1 MNKKEIRNYIAIIFW
16 SLVFAIAINLF
27 VVPFN
32 LYNAGI
38 IGVAQL
44 FRTFLVKVFHIGVNF
59 DIAGIINFLINIP
72 IFIAALKLLKSKSFI
87 IKTILSVFVQSLGFM
102 ISFEESLIS
111 DILTSIIVGGAIAG
125 FAISRILVAKGSGG
139 GNDIIGLI
147 LTKLYPS
154 FTVGKYSIFFN
165 SVLFVICG
173 IMFNPEV
180 AIYSF
185 IQSFVQSYLID
196 RGHEEN
202 IDLSVMVFTKNKEVK
217 NFILNELHRG
227 VTTWDGKGAY
237 TDEDKEI
244 FISIVNKHEIA
255 EVKAKIRQIDPK
267 AFIVITKIYD
277 VSGGY
282 EKRLI

>member
-44 FRTFLVKVFHIGVNF
+44 LRTFLVDVFRIGVDF
-59 DIAGIINFLINIP
+59 DIAGIINLLINIP
-72 IFIAALKLLKSKSFI
+72 IFIAAIRLLKSKSFI
-87 IKTILSVFVQSLGFM
+87 IKTILSVIVQSLGFM
-102 ISFEESLIS
+102 ISFKESLIS
-111 DILTSIIVGGAIAG
+111 DTLTSIIVGGAIAG

-139 GNDIIGLI
+139 GNDIVGLI
-147 LTKLYPS
+147 LTKLYPG
-154 FTVGKYSIFFN
+154 FTVGKYSIIFN
-165 SVLFVICG
+165 SILFVICG
-173 IMFNPEV
+173 LIFNPEV

-185 IQSFVQSYLID
+185 IQSFVQSYMID

-217 NFILNELHRG
+217 KFILNELHRG

-255 EVKAKIRQIDPK
+255 EVKTKIRQIDPK